1 MFSLDISA
9 RIPKELNT
17 IGQLMRGN
25 NRVISFCIQYPAEL
39 FRVCCQVKGALMF
52 YEILGSKNEQPQPF
66 LTIPLLEYQQGTHM
80 LWTGRRCFIGT
91 PREYVTCE
99 LPLSAQ
105 QTPLYP
111 QPLFQLPEA
120 TRPYMIIASNDIL
133 LASGNILFILFF
145 FYFFQFF
152 FFFFFGI
159 FPSLESRV
167 GVFVDFNG
175 TITRGS
181 ITWSAEPISVCYS
194 APYIIAM
201 LSKSF
206 EIHNIFDQKP
216 VQSLPYTQ
224 LLKSL
229 HHGYLPL
236 SHSGDQ
242 IYTVLQKPFE
252 NQVFTPV

>member
-152 FFFFFGI
+152 FYFFLEFF
-159 FPSLESRV
+159 
-167 GVFVDFNG
+167 
-175 TITRGS
+175 
-181 ITWSAEPISVCYS
+181 
-194 APYIIAM
+194 
-201 LSKSF
+201 
-206 EIHNIFDQKP
+206 
-216 VQSLPYTQ
+216 
-224 LLKSL
+224 L
-229 HHGYLPL
+229 HLNHEWECL
-236 SHSGDQ
+236 
-242 IYTVLQKPFE
+242 
-252 NQVFTPV
+252 